1 MKRILRILAFSAIVA
16 FVLGC
21 VHNITEIV
29 FSAQPQAG
37 AEDTIVVKTQF
48 RNGTGTNGYLVFAAL
63 FPTDMDMAN
72 NATVTMTTQNF
83 SLHGYAD
90 VTDLEFVV
98 MESDLV
104 EVNTT
109 SPWKSLL
116 MQKYGSMGNYGDF
129 EWVVWR
135 SKDTYDLASSD
146 NDSPDNC
153 STADIKITFRNLA
166 NNVKFHF
173 AAMYAAQAH
182 GLNDDYFCPPVSK
195 TYQSYG
201 GATSED
207 YTVPKLVNVTPLKY
221 TFEDI
226 MGIDFQSAVE
236 GMDTELKG
244 ESEVYM
250 MGKVVLDDG
259 TEIVVDQATAKNKM
273 QVTGETSY
281 LKYIY
286 PRQFFNV
293 PASNKIAKMYFWFE
307 NADGTKVEDA
317 GGSLYEKMETGTPL
331 KK

>member
-1 MKRILRILAFSAIVA
+1 MKRILRIFAFSAIVA

-83 SLHGYAD
+83 QLHGFAD
-90 VTDLEFVV
+90 VADLEFVP
-98 MESDLV
+98 MEADATELKS
-104 EVNTT
+104 NT
-109 SPWKSLL
+109 PWKATL
-116 MQKYGSMGNYGDF
+116 MTKYGSMGNYGDF

-135 SKDTYDLASSD
+135 SKDTYNLSESSD
-146 NDSPDNC
+146 DSPANC
-153 STADIKITFRNLA
+153 TTADIKITFRNLA

-173 AAMYAAQAH
+173 AAMYVTTAH
-182 GLNDDYFCPPVSK
+182 GLEDDRFCPPVTK
-195 TYQSYG
+195 VYQSYG

-226 MGIDFQSAVE
+226 MGVDFQSSVE
-236 GMDTELKG
+236 GMDTALKG
-244 ESEVYM
+244 ETEVYM

-259 TEIVVDQATAKNKM
+259 TELVVNEAGAKNKM

-293 PASNKIAKMYFWFE
+293 PASNKIAKMYFWFQ
-307 NADGTKVEDA
+307 NADGSKVEDA
-317 GGSLYEKMETGTPL
+317 GGVLYEKMETGTPL

>member
-1 MKRILRILAFSAIVA
+1 MKRILRILAFSAIAA

-21 VHNITEIV
+21 VCNITDIV

-48 RNGTGTNGYLVFAAL
+48 RNGTGTNGYLIFAAL

-83 SLHGYAD
+83 SLHNYPD
-90 VTDLEFVV
+90 VTDLELVV
-98 MESDLV
+98 CESDIL
-104 EVNTT
+104 ESQTMT
-109 SPWKSLL
+109 PWKTLL
-116 MQKYGSMGNYGDF
+116 MTKYGSMGNYGDF

-135 SKDTYDLASSD
+135 TKDTYNLGESSD
-146 NDSPDNC
+146 DSPANC
-153 STADIKITFRNLA
+153 TTADVKITFKNLA
-166 NNVKFHF
+166 TSVKFHF

-182 GLNDDYFCPPVSK
+182 GLQDSYFCPPVTK
-195 TYQSYG
+195 TYQSFG
-201 GATSED
+201 GTASED

-221 TFEDI
+221 TYEDI
-226 MGIDFQSAVE
+226 MGIDFQSAVTGVE
-236 GMDTELKG
+236 TALKG
-244 ESEVYM
+244 ETEVYM

-259 TEIVVDQATAKNKM
+259 SEIVVNEATAKNKM

-293 PASNKIAKMYFWFE
+293 PASNKITKMYFWFQ
-307 NADGTKVEDA
+307 NADGTKVEDGNGA
-317 GGSLYEKMETGTPL
+317 LYEKMETGTPL